1 MYLLDLV
8 ARVVAGFSLKGAD
21 TREALGKNR
30 LPVLFLHGQ
39 ADDFVPEEMTEENY
53 RACRGEK
60 ELYLVP
66 EAGHAQSFGMDTQ
79 GCERVIERFLEKYG
93 GAAKTGR

>member
-1 MYLLDLV
+1 
-8 ARVVAGFSLKGAD
+8 
-21 TREALGKNR
+21 
-30 LPVLFLHGQ
+30 
-39 ADDFVPEEMTEENY
+39 MTEENY